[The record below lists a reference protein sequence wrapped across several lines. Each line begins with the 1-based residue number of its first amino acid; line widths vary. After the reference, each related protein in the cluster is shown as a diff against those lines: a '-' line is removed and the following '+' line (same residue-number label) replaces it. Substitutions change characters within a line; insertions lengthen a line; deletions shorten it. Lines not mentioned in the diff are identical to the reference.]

1 MSFNQCRFC
10 DDWRDQNLIKYG
22 TRHYAHAK
30 CLLDHRRLNELAYY
44 HIEQMPF
51 RLLKDRGL
59 MEEAEQ
65 LIKAK
70 HVPKSNREKR
80 LDKIFGRL

>member
-1 MSFNQCRFC
+1 
-10 DDWRDQNLIKYG
+10 
-22 TRHYAHAK
+22 
-30 CLLDHRRLNELAYY
+30 LAYF

-59 MEEAEQ
+59 MDEAER

-70 HVPKSNREKR
+70 HVPKTARQKR
-80 LDKIFGRL
+80 IDKILGVNPTNGE